1 MEKRSYSEYDPKSV
15 SVAGSKRKAINA
27 IDQSDN
33 PSSTQKI
40 AGHTSSWSR
49 IENQTPT
56 MNLTQIEG
64 QPMSQEVVMS
74 SSQDVDDPLANNL
87 QSLLEIWNNNA
98 TQGELILVD
107 DDQHQQLTEM
117 EEQLAQAKL
126 TIKGLEQRLSKAVE
140 RKIVM
145 KNIIQDQVKRG
156 DEITKRQNVVFDL
169 MAVAEEHFE
178 SAENTLTECEEV
190 EDDLAKLYNNAKLK
204 QQETK
209 NILTESFDKYRETET
224 KELVEQL
231 AMLNRQS
238 LIDETRYQQLE
249 DQLSDLTRLNS
260 EVDLK
265 QEMAEKTYNEN
276 RVKHAEEMSKISEIK
291 TNIETKLKLEIEE
304 QSKLEVENEGI
315 LKKVDE
321 YRSKCEAQQATS
333 AQYKEQ
339 IKYLTTTCCEL
350 EEEEAKL
357 NTELL
362 ESNSSHFASISEKD
376 SELAECRNQ
385 LEDLRSKVAKTSEEL
400 IKITEDNKNLSE
412 TDVKAVDEMNRLTV
426 KLQNKDGESS
436 KLNADLSNALTEQEE
451 LSLNYE
457 SLNVQLTALKDQN
470 CRAKSEFETWEITQ
484 NQKLRNI
491 SEMNRQLATS
501 EHDLKNVSD
510 YVTKLDSELANKE
523 AKYSVQLNQ
532 YEKTIEEKDCKIAD
546 CSKTL
551 INLQNKKKHNELE
564 YKKKLKIKTNLA
576 EQCQVAD
583 HAKEIQEQ
591 KAKIDIL
598 QNQISVEKLKLEQN
612 GLKEQELNKQ
622 KEIEDLKLVE
632 LQSKFVDLKAKYSTA
647 RERNND
653 LRTKLQKIE
662 EAKQMTNTGTSL
674 SIVSSPLLGM
684 SFARPEGSIISS
696 TPVHSPTGTEMAQLE
711 ISSDLS
717 SIDGMQAIT
726 EIEREYEKLSQ
737 SNKTDAVKLSQTDRT
752 ENTGST
758 SSAIAVVPPQQ
769 RSRKSYKPCY
779 KRK

>member
-15 SVAGSKRKAINA
+15 SVAGTKRKAISA

-33 PSSTQKI
+33 PSSTRKI

-49 IENQTPT
+49 IENHTPT

-64 QPMSQEVVMS
+64 QSMSQEVVMS
-74 SSQDVDDPLANNL
+74 SSQDVDDPLTNNL

-178 SAENTLTECEEV
+178 SAEKTLTECEEV

-276 RVKHAEEMSKISEIK
+276 R
-291 TNIETKLKLEIEE
+291 
-304 QSKLEVENEGI
+304 ENEGI

-385 LEDLRSKVAKTSEEL
+385 LEDLRSKVAKASEEL

-551 INLQNKKKHNELE
+551 VNLQNKKKHNELE

-647 RERNND
+647 KERNND

-662 EAKQMTNTGTSL
+662 ESKQMTNTGTSL

-769 RSRKSYKPCY
+769 RSRKSYKPYY